1 MTMAAT
7 LANIWRYSFQN
18 LNESDHNKVLDGSEF
33 FVQYIGCTAIT
44 SEDDEMV
51 SDVQIDDFFEYVV
64 SNYQESPD
72 RLVFKLLVNR
82 NGATICD
89 SEDNIQHNFEAHNIS
104 YVTTSS
110 NWRYSKYLI
119 IVARTGQQQS
129 LKGHVLFCKN
139 KSKAKRICHTFA
151 EMFKMAAQVTS
162 VTDEKKD
169 CTKEEVERR
178 NQDDDVF
185 ETGRGRDLNGNTV
198 CRVKNPSPLNNHQAE
213 CEDLSDGFTELA
225 KSRSS
230 SSPPP
235 LSPTF
240 FNENSPSYQLESAF
254 EFH

>member
-1 MTMAAT
+1 MTMATT
-7 LANIWRYSFQN
+7 LANIWRYRFHN
-18 LNESDHNKVLDGSEF
+18 LNESDHNNITDGNEF

-51 SDVQIDDFFEYVV
+51 SDIQIDDFFNYVV
-64 SNYQESPD
+64 SNYKESPD

-89 SEDNIQHNFEAHNIS
+89 REDNIQHNFEAHNIS

-151 EMFKMAAQVTS
+151 EMFKMAAPVTL
-162 VTDEKKD
+162 EKD
-169 CTKEEVERR
+169 CTKGEVERR

-185 ETGRGRDLNGNTV
+185 ETGSGRDLNGNTV
-198 CRVKNPSPLNNHQAE
+198 CRVTIPSPLNNYQAE
-213 CEDLSDGFTELA
+213 CEDLLDGFTELA
-225 KSRSS
+225 KSRISS
-230 SSPPP
+230 GTPH
-235 LSPTF
+235 
-240 FNENSPSYQLESAF
+240 SAF
-254 EFH
+254 EYY